1 MSPVGALAQKS
12 ERRGISPC
20 TELLA
25 LLGLRMPCQVGIF
38 EDALAPPARTLL
50 VLAVGEQRA
59 FGAGWPRLSGGP
71 PALAATAAAP
81 WLAAA
86 ALNPPRGGFCALLAR

>member
-1 MSPVGALAQKS
+1 MGALAQKS

-38 EDALAPPARTLL
+38 EDALAPPARALL
-50 VLAVGEQRA
+50 VLADGEQRA
-59 FGAGWPRLSGGP
+59 LGASGNLEVISAISAISGKGDE
-71 PALAATAAAP
+71 
-81 WLAAA
+81 
-86 ALNPPRGGFCALLAR
+86 NPNTP

>member
-25 LLGLRMPCQVGIF
+25 LLGLRMPRQLRVF
-38 EDALAPPARTLL
+38 EDTLAPLARVLL

-59 FGAGWPRLSGGP
+59 FGAG
-71 PALAATAAAP
+71 
-81 WLAAA
+81 
-86 ALNPPRGGFCALLAR
+86 

>member
-38 EDALAPPARTLL
+38 EDALAPPARALL
-50 VLAVGEQRA
+50 VIADGREQRA
-59 FGAGWPRLSGGP
+59 L
-71 PALAATAAAP
+71 
-81 WLAAA
+81 
-86 ALNPPRGGFCALLAR
+86 